1 MTARL
6 AITPSVKLTTMMWL
20 AGAVLFLPVLSP
32 ITLAALPLL
41 AERMLASSQPNWW
54 GTTFQYNAFVEMVL
68 VCATADGAARIA
80 GWAARS
86 RRTAEGR
93 GRPACGGTGRWG
105 AGRWQVVVTALVC
118 AAAVAVLP
126 RFALAS
132 LATPGFYSRDRQM
145 QAEAA
150 ADAAVPRGVTVD
162 AAQML
167 GPQLSGRDT
176 VLLWGPGATPA
187 AWIVAQAHYT
197 YPFRSLPGQRA
208 QIGDL
213 ERRGYQVAFRRDG
226 YLVLHRPPGTLV
238 TSQARTPRG
247 RTPVH

>member
-1 MTARL
+1 M
-6 AITPSVKLTTMMWL
+6 
-20 AGAVLFLPVLSP
+20 
-32 ITLAALPLL
+32 
-41 AERMLASSQPNWW
+41 
-54 GTTFQYNAFVEMVL
+54 
-68 VCATADGAARIA
+68 
-80 GWAARS
+80 
-86 RRTAEGR
+86 
-93 GRPACGGTGRWG
+93 
-105 AGRWQVVVTALVC
+105 VVTALVC

-167 GPQLSGRDT
+167 GPQLSGQDT
-176 VLLWGPGATPA
+176 VLLWGPAATSA

-226 YLVLHRPPGTLV
+226 YLVLHRPPGHPG
-238 TSQARTPRG
+238 QKPGADAPGPDARALAWSACRPL
-247 RTPVH
+247 

>member
-1 MTARL
+1 M
-6 AITPSVKLTTMMWL
+6 
-20 AGAVLFLPVLSP
+20 
-32 ITLAALPLL
+32 
-41 AERMLASSQPNWW
+41 
-54 GTTFQYNAFVEMVL
+54 
-68 VCATADGAARIA
+68 
-80 GWAARS
+80 
-86 RRTAEGR
+86 
-93 GRPACGGTGRWG
+93 
-105 AGRWQVVVTALVC
+105 
-118 AAAVAVLP
+118 AVLP

-176 VLLWGPGATPA
+176 VLLWGPGATSA

-238 TSQARTPRG
+238 TSQARAPRG

>member
-1 MTARL
+1 
-6 AITPSVKLTTMMWL
+6 
-20 AGAVLFLPVLSP
+20 
-32 ITLAALPLL
+32 
-41 AERMLASSQPNWW
+41 
-54 GTTFQYNAFVEMVL
+54 
-68 VCATADGAARIA
+68 
-80 GWAARS
+80 
-86 RRTAEGR
+86 
-93 GRPACGGTGRWG
+93 
-105 AGRWQVVVTALVC
+105 
-118 AAAVAVLP
+118 
-126 RFALAS
+126 
-132 LATPGFYSRDRQM
+132 
-145 QAEAA
+145 
-150 ADAAVPRGVTVD
+150 VPRGVTVD

-176 VLLWGPGATPA
+176 VLLWGPGATSA

-226 YLVLHRPPGTLV
+226 YLVLHRPSGTLV